1 MKFIS
6 TAAAL
11 LAATVSVSAKALD
24 VWAPKVLS
32 PKAGDVWASGQT
44 QTVTWDLSSQP
55 AQITNNNGLLL
66 LRQGDTDTPLVL
78 AHDFLLTDGNVTVTV
93 PDVVTGD
100 DYSVTLIGD
109 SGDHSDTFTINGVFS
124 F

>member
-1 MKFIS
+1 MHR
-6 TAAAL
+6 
-11 LAATVSVSAKALD
+11 
-24 VWAPKVLS
+24 
-32 PKAGDVWASGQT
+32 
-44 QTVTWDLSSQP
+44 DLSSQP
-55 AQITNNNGLLL
+55 AQITNNNGFLL
-66 LRQGDTDTPLVL
+66 LRQGATDTPLVL

-100 DYSVTLIGD
+100 DYSVTCKQPLQVPRTLRDCTLTFIMRVTVIGD